1 MTSALACWL
10 LWLLVRP
17 GPAAQP
23 RRPEILRLATATAIY
38 GGGGNFLRLA
48 TAYELYGGGSGAYL
62 QVQLCITDLHYF
74 HCINLTNDRFSIRVA
89 HRLLVGPMVIVCT
102 VLWPSVML
110 YAVTFSASLC

>member
-23 RRPEILRLATATAIY
+23 RRPEIPRLATATAIY

-48 TAYELYGGGSGAYL
+48 TAYELYGGLWRLTAAARGPSHTDRRYRSHRATG
-62 QVQLCITDLHYF
+62 VQTGVPTD
-74 HCINLTNDRFSIRVA
+74 RR
-89 HRLLVGPMVIVCT
+89 
-102 VLWPSVML
+102 
-110 YAVTFSASLC
+110 

>member
-48 TAYELYGGGSGAYL
+48 TAYELYGGLWRLTAAARGPSTQTLQGS
-62 QVQLCITDLHYF
+62 
-74 HCINLTNDRFSIRVA
+74 
-89 HRLLVGPMVIVCT
+89 VI
-102 VLWPSVML
+102 
-110 YAVTFSASLC
+110 